1 MARRI
6 KIGDIIEI
14 KTEKGLVYAQY
25 THKNSLMGNLIRVFT
40 GFYNERP
47 ISFDDIVNGDIRF
60 MTFFPLQAAI
70 NQNIVAIVSNTEIPE
85 KVKPFPTF
93 KNGLTDPTTGKITK
107 WWLWDGNNEW
117 DIENPNKE
125 QMKYSY
131 QEIINDTLLI
141 ERILSEWRP
150 EHEA

>member
-14 KTEKGLVYAQY
+14 KTEKGFVYAQY

-40 GFYNERP
+40 GFYKERP
-47 ISFDDIVNGDIRF
+47 ISFDDIVISDIRF

-70 NQNIVAIVSNTEIPE
+70 NQNILAIVSNTEIPI
-85 KVKPFPTF
+85 F
-93 KNGLTDPTTGKITK
+93 KNGLTDPKTGKITK
-107 WWLWDGNNEW
+107 WWLWDGNKEW